1 MSEEESTEYQ
11 KFVRSI
17 ETAKKQAAND
27 ASHND
32 NVNNYVLFRTMFYD
46 DSAVIP
52 KDLGNNYNRNILK
65 HVIYEHIKNTKLPD
79 ECKKG
84 IEFVDVIPL
93 GVLVNFVDNMTTSYI
108 LRSKEKLT
116 FSNACVLWSHTID
129 RDGKLHWNQ
138 EEELTIKFVPAKCA
152 TMDENACLSFNNC
165 QPTSP
170 MQNQRK
176 VSY

>member
-1 MSEEESTEYQ
+1 MGRNDLFDLGLPEEESTEYQ
-11 KFVRSI
+11 KFIRSI

-32 NVNNYVLFRTMFYD
+32 NVNNYVLFRTIFYD

-93 GVLVNFVDNMTTSYI
+93 GVLVNFADNMTASYI
-108 LRSKEKLT
+108 LKSKEKLT
-116 FSNACVLWSHTID
+116 FC
-129 RDGKLHWNQ
+129 G
-138 EEELTIKFVPAKCA
+138 A
-152 TMDENACLSFNNC
+152 TPSTVTANC
-165 QPTSP
+165 TGTKRRS
-170 MQNQRK
+170 
-176 VSY
+176 